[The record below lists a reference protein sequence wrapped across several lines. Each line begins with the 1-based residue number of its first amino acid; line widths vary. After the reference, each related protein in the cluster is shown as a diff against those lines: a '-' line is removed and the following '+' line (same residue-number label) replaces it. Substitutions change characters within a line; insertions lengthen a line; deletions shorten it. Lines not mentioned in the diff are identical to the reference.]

1 MDDSEVDLIFR
12 KNLNN
17 KYYFFVEK
25 YCRQKKGL
33 FFLGLYQLQAI
44 QL

>member
-12 KNLNN
+12 KNLNK
-17 KYYFFVEK
+17 KYLFFVEK
-25 YCRQKKGL
+25 YCRKKIGL
-33 FFLGLYQLQAI
+33 FFRLYQLQAI